1 MTTLVSLLLIMVTI
15 LISLLIGIGH
25 LLSKQHLPAF
35 QADAALVF
43 GTGLDW
49 KAKARWTHAA
59 QLYSRRLVKYI
70 IVSGG
75 IPVPHQSQTEAE
87 WFRDNLVLLG
97 VPGKHILIENQ
108 ATNASENAAFAL
120 PIIQQHKFKTV
131 ILVMS
136 DFTGLRAHLTA
147 KRVWAGSGINI
158 YNSHASS
165 GSHWNPWTWWVS
177 KEGRRLT
184 NYVVKRLFR
193 YRLLQYWRLAD

>member
-1 MTTLVSLLLIMVTI
+1 MTTLVNLLLVIAVF
-15 LISLLIGIGH
+15 LINLLIGIGH
-25 LLSKQHLPAF
+25 FLNKRNLPVL

-59 QLYSRRLVKYI
+59 QLYSGRLVKYI

-75 IPVPHQSQTEAE
+75 IPVPQRSQTEAE

-97 VPGKHILIENQ
+97 VPQEYILVENQ
-108 ATNASENAAFAL
+108 ATNASENTTFAL
-120 PIIQQHKFKTV
+120 PMIQQRKFKTV

-147 KRVWAGSGINI
+147 KRDWAGSGIII

-165 GSHWNPWTWWVS
+165 GSHWNPWTWWIS
-177 KEGRRLT
+177 KEGRYLT
-184 NYVVKRLFR
+184 NYAVKRIFK
-193 YRLLQYWRLAD
+193 YQLLQYWVLID